1 MFLHPDITHGGMS
14 MTTIYEWLQNH
25 NFAGF
30 DTRRSPKGTELAR
43 TIHRTFVIQSG
54 PGPTDFVCQ
63 AEKFRGRYE
72 VAWFLKVQD
81 GATFVTPNCT
91 CPDWTE
97 RGRLNDMPCK
107 HLLAVAMRSEEV
119 PEAIANSTPSKGQA
133 PEPVKSPAD
142 DSLSFGERVSQ
153 AISKAIADLSKQVQ
167 AVLLEGYVPL
177 LLGPTGC
184 GKTSAMRHA
193 ALQLGARLVEHSG
206 ADSWSDSDLV
216 GLEMPSGKRFP
227 GPVANALTYARE
239 MGEPVLLFFDEFLRN
254 NPRAQES
261 LMRLLLPI
269 SSDVVAAMG
278 LPQGGAIRATSAP
291 FWGEE
296 WAPAELVHVALAGN
310 PWGNVPDP
318 ALIRRTVPLMI
329 DFDAGVANLFDKSL
343 KNAIELS
350 WSGTRDGSLPLP
362 IEYGELARA
371 RNVDDQ
377 AVMARYLNR
386 LHAIDPAAAG
396 GFETLLKSTNGSAK

>member
-1 MFLHPDITHGGMS
+1 
-14 MTTIYEWLQNH
+14 MTTIYEWLEQY

-30 DTRRSPKGTELAR
+30 DTRRSEKGMELAR

-54 PGPTDFVCQ
+54 PTPTDYICRVEQ
-63 AEKFRGRYE
+63 FRGRY
-72 VAWFLKVQD
+72 KVTWAMQVQ
-81 GATFVTPNCT
+81 GGKTTITPDCT
-91 CPDWTE
+91 CPDWKE
-97 RGRLNDMPCK
+97 RGRLNGMPCK
-107 HLLAVAMRSEEV
+107 HLLAVAIRSEEV
-119 PEAIANSTPSKGQA
+119 PEAVVNSTPSKGHSS
-133 PEPVKSPAD
+133 EPVLSPAED
-142 DSLSFGERVSQ
+142 HLSFGERVSN
-153 AISKAIADLSKQVQ
+153 AISKAIADLSRQVQ

-206 ADSWSDSDLV
+206 ADSWSDSDLI

-227 GPVANALTYARE
+227 GPVANALTHARE

-269 SSDVVAAMG
+269 SSEVVVAMG
-278 LPQGGAIRATSAP
+278 LSQAGAIRATSAP

-296 WAPAELVHVALAGN
+296 WAPAELVHIALAGN

-329 DFDAGVANLFDKSL
+329 DFDASLVNLFEKSL
-343 KNAIELS
+343 KTTIELS

-371 RNVDDQ
+371 RNPDDQ
-377 AVMARYLNR
+377 AVLARYMNR
-386 LHAIDPAAAG
+386 LRAIDPAAAG
-396 GFETLLKSTNGSAK
+396 GFETLLKNTNGSTT